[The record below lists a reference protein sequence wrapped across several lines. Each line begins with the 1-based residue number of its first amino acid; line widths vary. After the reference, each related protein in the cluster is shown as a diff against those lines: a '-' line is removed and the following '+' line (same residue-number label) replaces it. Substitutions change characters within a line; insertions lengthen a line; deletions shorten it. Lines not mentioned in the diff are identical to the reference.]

1 MIQPTYIQHSLKPEK
16 RKYTCAVCGVTRI
29 IEVRMV
35 EKHIVVCS
43 HIDSRGGTLPV
54 IQLREEGVIVQ

>member
-1 MIQPTYIQHSLKPEK
+1 MIQPTHVQYSLKPEK
-16 RKYTCAVCGVTRI
+16 RRYTCNICGVARI

-43 HIDSRGGTLPV
+43 HEDSRGGTLPI
-54 IQLREEGVIVQ
+54 IQLREEGVLVQ